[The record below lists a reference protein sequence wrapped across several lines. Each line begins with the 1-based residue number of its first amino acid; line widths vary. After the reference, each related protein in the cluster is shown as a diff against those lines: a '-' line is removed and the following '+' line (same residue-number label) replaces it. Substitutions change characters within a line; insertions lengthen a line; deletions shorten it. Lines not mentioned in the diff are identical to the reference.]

1 MEQKIYK
8 LIAKSDL
15 YKTHYTI
22 RAIDLKD
29 ASHKAKVKFAQ
40 SYHVF
45 GDNVK
50 IGLDPED
57 LGNHIDEIMEKL
69 YNS

>member
-50 IGLDPED
+50 IGLDPSD
-57 LGNHIDEIMEKL
+57 LPNHIDEIMEKL